1 MYISIQKISLPLF
14 FSCTILKKQDNYI
27 AYYKSKKF
35 FFFFKISND
44 KAMLFKDSCSLSV
57 SSEYFQIKKNVNYT
71 QFLLITLL
79 KSWEMHFFK
88 KFKFKSKG
96 LKIKRKKK
104 KILKFFFWL
113 AHINLAIIRN
123 CKIKRIGKQKYVF
136 ISSHWIYLKDICKQ
150 MQSIRPND
158 LFTKKGMRFG
168 RQIILKKRGKKVTYI

>member
-96 LKIKRKKK
+96 LKIKRKKTFTFIEVTESSLIVWTLRPLK
-104 KILKFFFWL
+104 VLFLNIIKSNNRVEYKIPDF
-113 AHINLAIIRN
+113 
-123 CKIKRIGKQKYVF
+123 KI
-136 ISSHWIYLKDICKQ
+136 
-150 MQSIRPND
+150 
-158 LFTKKGMRFG
+158 
-168 RQIILKKRGKKVTYI
+168 